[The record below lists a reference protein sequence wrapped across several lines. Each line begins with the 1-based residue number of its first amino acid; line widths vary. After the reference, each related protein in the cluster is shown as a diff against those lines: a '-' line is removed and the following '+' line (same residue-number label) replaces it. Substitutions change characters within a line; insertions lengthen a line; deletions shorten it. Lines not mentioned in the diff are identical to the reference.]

1 MVEFI
6 TIYGLVST
14 RNLKEVKYVGATK
27 QSLKCRLYAH
37 IKECKKSISKKSIWI
52 TSEKNKGYTIKI
64 IAIDITDRKNA
75 ASLEKQWIDKYNS
88 MGYNLTN
95 STKGGEIYN
104 TSSGRVPVVL
114 LTKSG
119 NFYKE
124 FDSISETCLFFN
136 TNRKSIEN
144 VLYKKCKTCKG
155 FQIIYKRDYN
165 KLNNYN
171 LLKPLKRILTKEER
185 NSAWKLN
192 SLKAAE
198 KNSIAIGAFDENG
211 NLIYR
216 FKNVMAAHNSEYGFN
231 KTGIIKVLRGERNT
245 HKSYFWKKLIN

>member
-1 MVEFI
+1 MVEFVK
-6 TIYGLVST
+6 IYGLVSN
-14 RNLKEVKYVGATK
+14 RNLKEVKYIGATR
-27 QSLKCRLYAH
+27 QSLQCRLYEH
-37 IKECKKSISKKSIWI
+37 IKECKKSISKKSIWMI
-52 TSEKNKGYTIKI
+52 SEKNKGYNIKI
-64 IAIDITDRKNA
+64 ITLDITDRKNA
-75 ASLEKQWIDKYNS
+75 AFLEKQWIDTYNS

-104 TSSGRVPVVL
+104 TSNNGVSVVL

-124 FDSISETCLFFN
+124 FVSISETCLFFN
-136 TNRKSIEN
+136 TSRKAIEN
-144 VLYKKCKTCKG
+144 VLYKKHRTYKG

-171 LLKPLKRILTKEER
+171 LLKPLKKILTKEER
-185 NSAWKLN
+185 NSAWRLN

-198 KNSIAIGAFDENG
+198 KNSIPIGAFDANN

-216 FKNVMAAHNSEYGFN
+216 FKNVIDAHNSEYGFN
-231 KTGIIKVLRGERNT
+231 KTGIIKVLSGKRNT